1 MTASYS
7 AAASSSPGFPAI
19 FFINLSLFRLQKV
32 SFRYSFSHGTG
43 FREKLILPN
52 GGHSPAARRNGVS
65 NFVSVGGGK

>member
-7 AAASSSPGFPAI
+7 AAASSPGFPAT
-19 FFINLSLFRLQKV
+19 FFINLSLFHLQKR
-32 SFRYSFSHGTG
+32 SFRYSFLSHGTS